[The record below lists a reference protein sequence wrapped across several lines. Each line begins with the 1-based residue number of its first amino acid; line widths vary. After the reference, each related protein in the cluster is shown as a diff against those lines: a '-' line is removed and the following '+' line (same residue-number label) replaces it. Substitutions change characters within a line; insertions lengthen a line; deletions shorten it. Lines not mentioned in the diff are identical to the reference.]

1 MTPRTQGLYRTFSD
15 LSGAFVSMARVIR
28 GVCLLLALVFACLGA
43 ARADA
48 FTAAEGRAAA
58 DRAAIAWGRDHQQK
72 DGAIVD
78 YVARRP
84 TYGYAALMMGYG
96 LVRAGV
102 RRHDPESVRRGFRAI
117 DAGVRRNNPHR
128 GVFDAL
134 ANATA
139 YEWVA
144 RNLPH
149 DPSFLAL
156 RARWQHYLVTIA
168 QPYIGSS
175 NLRRCT
181 VDPVCFHNHEAVGAF
196 GDLQMLRTGLHS
208 RVHGAKLANRAAL
221 RASAVHRL
229 AVEIPPA
236 AGSGASFA
244 FGGVRRS
251 GLGLLSDSGTWPL
264 AYHAFSTAM
273 VAGAAADLGL
283 RRAPATTRR
292 ALLSTTGALAG
303 MMAPDGDVA
312 YLGRRQETAWALA
325 SAIYAATVV
334 QRMPGVGAQQAG
346 ELRAV
351 ADRAFSRL
359 ETVHRNGPGGLG
371 PVPRKLSPGESFRGL
386 DANTATPIA
395 LTVFLL
401 NLASDQAAAHGLAR
415 PGALPADSQGYFIE
429 PDKMAFAAVRHGDLW
444 YVVHRNRIGYD
455 RRYDFGLVAL
465 KQRDARGRWH
475 DVMRPRPNTR
485 GHTHDSAGPVLD
497 VSGTRF
503 LAHGTSI
510 AVRPGGVVLVRGGFQ
525 NQEGNFLRRGVTFRF
540 APVRDG
546 VRMSFPLRRGDE
558 ARMTAFMPDGQV
570 RRRGAVIY
578 DSRSSAVVSPAPSS
592 FRFLA
597 RRLASCCDSSIVE
610 ASALFRAPSDRT
622 YTYTVRAVSGPPAG
636 AAKVPIRRHH
646 EAKPGGGAGA
656 GGGGAAPTWIGA
668 GLAFAAGATLLL
680 TAWRRRRRR
689 RAAIRG

>member
-1 MTPRTQGLYRTFSD
+1 
-15 LSGAFVSMARVIR
+15 MARVNR
-28 GVCLLLALVFACLGA
+28 AVCLLLALAFACLGA
-43 ARADA
+43 APAHA

-78 YVARRP
+78 YVAERP
-84 TYGYAALMMGYG
+84 TYGYATLMMGYG
-96 LVRAGV
+96 LIRAGV
-102 RRHDPESVRRGFRAI
+102 RRHDPESVRRGFSAV
-117 DAGVRRNNPHR
+117 DAALKLNKPHR

-134 ANATA
+134 AHATA
-139 YEWVA
+139 YSWVA
-144 RNLPH
+144 RNLPR

-156 RARWQHYLVTIA
+156 RARWERYLTTIA

-175 NLRRCT
+175 NLKRGT

-196 GDLQMLRTGLHS
+196 GDLQLLRTRLS
-208 RVHGAKLANRAAL
+208 SDVRGAKLADRAAL

-229 AVEIPPA
+229 GVEIPPA
-236 AGSGASFA
+236 AGTGGGFS
-244 FGGVRRS
+244 FGGVTRT

-264 AYHAFSTAM
+264 AYHAFSTAL

-283 RRAPATTRR
+283 GRAPASTRR

-303 MMAPDGDVA
+303 MVAPDGDVA

-334 QRMPGVGAQQAG
+334 QRMPGVGARQAG

-351 ADRAFSRL
+351 ADRAFTRL
-359 ETVHRNGPGGLG
+359 LTVNRNGPGGLG
-371 PVPRKLSPGESFRGL
+371 AVPRKLLPGESFRGL
-386 DANTATPIA
+386 DANATTPVA
-395 LTVFLL
+395 LTIFLL
-401 NLASDQAAAHGLAR
+401 NLASDQAAAHGLA
-415 PGALPADSQGYFIE
+415 PAGALPADSQGYFLE

-465 KQRDARGRWH
+465 KRRDSRGRWH

-497 VSGTRF
+497 VNGTRF

-510 AVRPGGVVLVRGGFQ
+510 DVRSGGVVVVRGGFQ
-525 NQEGNFLRRGVTFRF
+525 NQEGKFLRRGVVFRF
-540 APVRDG
+540 APVHEG

-558 ARMTAFMPDGQV
+558 ARVTAFMPDGQV
-570 RRRGAVIY
+570 RRRGAVVY
-578 DSRSSAVVSPAPSS
+578 DSHSSAVVSPAPDS

-597 RRLASCCDSSIVE
+597 RGLASCCDSSIIE
-610 ASALFRAPSDRT
+610 ASALFRVPGDRM
-622 YTYTVRAVSGPPAG
+622 YTYTMRAADGPPAG
-636 AAKVPIRRHH
+636 AANVRIRRHH
-646 EAKPGGGAGA
+646 EPSADSGGS
-656 GGGGAAPTWIGA
+656 GGGGSKALWL
-668 GLAFAAGATLLL
+668 LAVPVTLIPL
-680 TAWRRRRRR
+680 AIVARRRRR
-689 RAAIRG
+689 RAGRKRVRG

>member
-1 MTPRTQGLYRTFSD
+1 
-15 LSGAFVSMARVIR
+15 MARVNR
-28 GVCLLLALVFACLGA
+28 GVCLLLALVFACLGT

-78 YVARRP
+78 YVAERP
-84 TYGYAALMMGYG
+84 TYGYATLMMGYG

-102 RRHDPESVRRGFRAI
+102 RRHDAESVRRGFRAI
-117 DAGVRRNNPHR
+117 DAALKINNPHR

-139 YEWVA
+139 YDWVT

-175 NLRRCT
+175 NLKKCT
-181 VDPVCFHNHEAVGAF
+181 VDPICFHNHEAVGAF
-196 GDLQMLRTGLHS
+196 GDLQMLRTRLHS
-208 RVHGAKLANRAAL
+208 QARGAKLADYAAL
-221 RASAVHRL
+221 RASAVRRL

-236 AGSGASFA
+236 AGTGGRFA
-244 FGGVRRS
+244 FGGETRT

-283 RRAPATTRR
+283 GRAPAATRR
-292 ALLSTTGALAG
+292 MLLSTTGALAG

-334 QRMPGVGAQQAG
+334 QRMPGVGARQAG

-351 ADRAFSRL
+351 ADRAFTRL

-371 PVPRKLSPGESFRGL
+371 AVPRKLSPGESFRGL
-386 DANTATPIA
+386 DANATTPVA
-395 LTVFLL
+395 LTIFLL
-401 NLASDQAAAHGLAR
+401 NLASDQAAAHGLAK
-415 PGALPADSQGYFIE
+415 PTPLPADSQGYFLE

-444 YVVHRNRIGYD
+444 YVVHRNRVGYD

-465 KQRDARGRWH
+465 KQRDAHGRWH

-510 AVRPGGVVLVRGGFQ
+510 AVSPGGVVLVRGGFQ
-525 NQEGNFLRRGVTFRF
+525 NQEGKFLRRGVAFRF
-540 APVRDG
+540 APVREG

-558 ARMTAFMPDGQV
+558 ARLTAFMPDGEV

-578 DSRSSAVVSPAPSS
+578 DARSSAVVSPKPTS

-597 RRLASCCDSSIVE
+597 RGLASCCDSSIIE
-610 ASALFRAPSDRT
+610 ASALFRVPSDRT
-622 YTYTVRAVSGPPAG
+622 YTYTVRAASGPPAG
-636 AAKVPIRRHH
+636 ASNVPIQRHH
-646 EAKPGGGAGA
+646 EPTADDD
-656 GGGGAAPTWIGA
+656 GGGGGGSKALWL
-668 GLAFAAGATLLL
+668 LAIPVLLIPL
-680 TAWRRRRRR
+680 AVVARRRARRRRVRR
-689 RAAIRG
+689 

>member
-1 MTPRTQGLYRTFSD
+1 
-15 LSGAFVSMARVIR
+15 MARVNRRIR
-28 GVCLLLALVFACLGA
+28 HLAAVALACSGVA
-43 ARADA
+43 AAAVPAHA

-58 DRAAIAWGRDHQQK
+58 DRAAIAWGRDHQQR

-78 YVARRP
+78 YVAERP
-84 TYGYAALMMGYG
+84 TYGYATLMMGYG

-117 DAGVRRNNPHR
+117 DAALRINNPHR

-139 YEWVA
+139 YAWVA

-175 NLRRCT
+175 NLKRCT
-181 VDPVCFHNHEAVGAF
+181 VDPICFHNHEAVGAF
-196 GDLQMLRTGLHS
+196 GDLELLRTGLTS
-208 RVHGAKLANRAAL
+208 RVRGAKLADHAAL
-221 RASAVHRL
+221 RASAVRRL

-236 AGSGASFA
+236 AGSGGSFA
-244 FGGVRRS
+244 FGGERRT

-334 QRMPGVGAQQAG
+334 QRMPGVGARQAG

-351 ADRAFSRL
+351 ADRAFTRL
-359 ETVHRNGPGGLG
+359 LTVNRNGPGGLG
-371 PVPRKLSPGESFRGL
+371 AVPRKLSPGESFRGL
-386 DANTATPIA
+386 DANATTPVA
-395 LTVFLL
+395 LTIFLL
-401 NLASDQAAAHGLAR
+401 NLASDQAAAHGLA
-415 PGALPADSQGYFIE
+415 PAGALPADSQGYFLE

-444 YVVHRNRIGYD
+444 YVVHRNRVFYD

-485 GHTHDSAGPVLD
+485 GHTHDSAGPGLD

-510 AVRPGGVVLVRGGFQ
+510 AVQPGGVVLVRGGFQ
-525 NQEGNFLRRGVTFRF
+525 NQDGTFLRRGVTFRF
-540 APVRDG
+540 APLRDG
-546 VRMSFPLRRGDE
+546 VRMSFPLRRGDV

-578 DSRSSAVVSPAPSS
+578 DSHSSAVVSPAPTS

-597 RRLASCCDSSIVE
+597 RGLASCCDSSIIE

-622 YTYTVRAVSGPPAG
+622 YTYTVRAAAGPPAG
-636 AAKVPIRRHH
+636 ASDVPIQRHH
-646 EAKPGGGAGA
+646 EPTD
-656 GGGGAAPTWIGA
+656 GGGGGGGGSSALWL
-668 GLAFAAGATLLL
+668 LAIPVVLIP
-680 TAWRRRRRR
+680 
-689 RAAIRG
+689 AAIVARPRARRS

>member
-1 MTPRTQGLYRTFSD
+1 
-15 LSGAFVSMARVIR
+15 MARVNRRIR
-28 GVCLLLALVFACLGA
+28 HLAAVALACSGVA
-43 ARADA
+43 AAAVPAHA

-58 DRAAIAWGRDHQQK
+58 DRAAIAWGRDHQQR

-78 YVARRP
+78 YVAERP
-84 TYGYAALMMGYG
+84 TYGYATLMLGYG

-117 DAGVRRNNPHR
+117 DAALKLNNPHR

-139 YEWVA
+139 YAWVA
-144 RNLPH
+144 RNLPD

-156 RARWQHYLVTIA
+156 RARWERYLTTIA

-175 NLRRCT
+175 NLKKCT

-196 GDLQMLRTGLHS
+196 GDLQLLRTRLHS
-208 RVHGAKLANRAAL
+208 RVRGAKLADYAAL

-236 AGSGASFA
+236 AGSGGSFS
-244 FGGVRRS
+244 FGGERRT

-334 QRMPGVGAQQAG
+334 QRMPGVGARQAG

-351 ADRAFSRL
+351 ADRAFTRL
-359 ETVHRNGPGGLG
+359 LTVNRNGPGGLG
-371 PVPRKLSPGESFRGL
+371 AVPRKLSPGESFRGL
-386 DANTATPIA
+386 DANATTPVA
-395 LTVFLL
+395 LTIFLL
-401 NLASDQAAAHGLAR
+401 NLASDQAAAHGLA
-415 PGALPADSQGYFIE
+415 PAGPLPADSQGYFLE
-429 PDKMAFAAVRHGDLW
+429 PDKMAFATVRHGDLW
-444 YVVHRNRIGYD
+444 YVVHRNRVGYD

-510 AVRPGGVVLVRGGFQ
+510 AVSRGGVVLVRGGFQ
-525 NQEGNFLRRGVTFRF
+525 NQEGKFLRRGVTFRF
-540 APVRDG
+540 APVRGG

-558 ARMTAFMPDGQV
+558 ARVTAFMPDGQV

-578 DSRSSAVVSPAPSS
+578 DSHSSAVVSPAPDS

-597 RRLASCCDSSIVE
+597 RGPASCCDSSIIE
-610 ASALFRAPSDRT
+610 ASALFRVPDDRT
-622 YTYTVRAVSGPPAG
+622 STNRVRAAAGPPAG
-636 AAKVPIRRHH
+636 AANVPIRRHH
-646 EAKPGGGAGA
+646 EPSASDGGARGGGSKVLRL
-656 GGGGAAPTWIGA
+656 
-668 GLAFAAGATLLL
+668 LAIPLLL
-680 TAWRRRRRR
+680 LPAAVVLRRRARRRRKRV
-689 RAAIRG
+689 RG

>member
-1 MTPRTQGLYRTFSD
+1 M
-15 LSGAFVSMARVIR
+15 
-28 GVCLLLALVFACLGA
+28 
-43 ARADA
+43 
-48 FTAAEGRAAA
+48 
-58 DRAAIAWGRDHQQK
+58 
-72 DGAIVD
+72 
-78 YVARRP
+78 
-84 TYGYAALMMGYG
+84 
-96 LVRAGV
+96 
-102 RRHDPESVRRGFRAI
+102 RRGFRAI
-117 DAGVRRNNPHR
+117 DAALKINNPHR

-139 YEWVA
+139 YDWVA

-175 NLRRCT
+175 NLKRCT

-196 GDLQMLRTGLHS
+196 GDLQMLRTGLKS
-208 RVHGAKLANRAAL
+208 NVHGAKLADYGAL

-229 AVEIPPA
+229 AAEIPPA
-236 AGSGASFA
+236 AGTGGRFM
-244 FGGVRRS
+244 FGGETRT

-283 RRAPATTRR
+283 GRAPATTRR

-334 QRMPGVGAQQAG
+334 QRMPGVGARQAG

-351 ADRAFSRL
+351 ADRAFTRL

-371 PVPRKLSPGESFRGL
+371 AVPRKLSPGESFRGL
-386 DANTATPIA
+386 DANATTPVA
-395 LTVFLL
+395 LTIFLL
-401 NLASDQAAAHGLAR
+401 NLASDQAAAHGLAK
-415 PGALPADSQGYFIE
+415 PGSLPADSQGYFVE

-444 YVVHRNRIGYD
+444 YVVHRNRVGYD

-497 VSGTRF
+497 VGGVRY

-510 AVRPGGVVLVRGGFQ
+510 AVQRGGVVVVRGGFQ
-525 NQEGNFLRRGVTFRF
+525 NQEGKFLRHGVTFRF

-558 ARMTAFMPDGQV
+558 ARVTAFMPDGEV
-570 RRRGAVIY
+570 RRRGSVVY
-578 DSRSSAVVSPAPSS
+578 DARSSAAVSPAPDS

-597 RRLASCCDSSIVE
+597 RGLASCCDSSIIE
-610 ASALFRAPSDRT
+610 ASALFRVPASRT
-622 YTYTVRAVSGPPAG
+622 YTYTVRAASGPPAG
-636 AAKVPIRRHH
+636 ASNVPIHRHH
-646 EAKPGGGAGA
+646 EPSASGD
-656 GGGGAAPTWIGA
+656 GGGGGGSSALWLLAIPVVLLPTVVV
-668 GLAFAAGATLLL
+668 L
-680 TAWRRRRRR
+680 RR
-689 RAAIRG
+689 RAKRRRVRG